1 MSAPLVVPRVRT
13 TRLRVTLYV
22 LLAAAWGAVV
32 DANWIPVLS
41 PTSNSTIFQASTA
54 AAFAVIGILFG
65 PIPGAMGGLVRDSSG
80 HVLTL
85 LLHPGLPALEALGR
99 AVPDI
104 LEDVVLG
111 LIPGLAG
118 LYTRRVL
125 LLLAATFVAAW
136 ISLPLFLEVGNQLVA
151 ARPDLIPT
159 VLTTAPGDW
168 NEPVDPGLT
177 VYALLAAGMAGFALA
192 RRSSNRWAAYLAGVV
207 PVVAGGVMIAL
218 GAHS

>member
-1 MSAPLVVPRVRT
+1 MSAPLIVPRVRT

-22 LLAAAWGAVV
+22 LLAAAWGAIV
-32 DANWIPVLS
+32 DGNFIPLLA

-54 AAFAVIGILFG
+54 AAFAAVGILFG
-65 PIPGAMGGLVRDSSG
+65 PVAGGMGGLVRDGSG

-118 LYTRRVL
+118 LYTRRFLV
-125 LLLAATFVAAW
+125 LLAATFAAAW
-136 ISLPLFLEVGNQLVA
+136 ISLPLFLEVGNALVA
-151 ARPDLIPT
+151 ARPDTIPT
-159 VLTTAPGDW
+159 LLTTAPGDW
-168 NEPVDPGLT
+168 NQPVDPGLT
-177 VYALLAAGMAGFALA
+177 VYALLTAGMAGFAVA
-192 RRSSNRWAAYLAGVV
+192 QRSSDRRIAYLA
-207 PVVAGGVMIAL
+207 AGALIVGGWVLIAL
-218 GAHS
+218 GAHG

>member
-1 MSAPLVVPRVRT
+1 MSARLIVPRVRT

-22 LLAAAWGAVV
+22 LLAAAWGAIV
-32 DANWIPVLS
+32 DGNFIPLLA

-54 AAFAVIGILFG
+54 AAFAAIGILFG
-65 PIPGAMGGLVRDSSG
+65 PVAGGMGGLVRDGSG

-118 LYTRRVL
+118 LYTRRL
-125 LLLAATFVAAW
+125 LVLLAATYAAAW
-136 ISLPLFLEVGNQLVA
+136 ISLPLFLEVGNALVA
-151 ARPDLIPT
+151 ARPDTIPAL
-159 VLTTAPGDW
+159 LTTAPGDW

-177 VYALLAAGMAGFALA
+177 VYALLAAGMAGVAVT
-192 RRSSNRWAAYLAGVV
+192 RRSSDRRIAYLAAGALT
-207 PVVAGGVMIAL
+207 AGGCVLIAL